1 MIRYLVKEFEDV
13 AKYLLYYQIDIQC
26 INNNIDILNPIFNLD
41 YNPFFL
47 LFDLIYNI
55 HLAKLNLLIILID
68 NSFKL
73 NLLIILIDNSFKL
86 NLLII
91 LIDNG
96 FKLNLLIILIDNGF
110 KLNLLIILIDNEEIE
125 FLLNQRTDINTDDE
139 EKTLLTYALSN
150 GSYRIENCRVLDY
163 AVEKKNINIIKNLLN
178 YGNKKDKNEKTLL
191 TLFIK
196 IFSSFTKFSIHLL
209 YTRK

>member
-1 MIRYLVKEFEDV
+1 MVRIKEFEDV

-68 NSFKL
+68 NG
-73 NLLIILIDNSFKL
+73 FKL

-125 FLLNQRTDINTDDE
+125 FLLDQRTDINTDDE

-178 YGNKKDKNEKTLL
+178 CGIDEIDINTFFNIKYYNNEEKK
-191 TLFIK
+191 I
-196 IFSSFTKFSIHLL
+196 
-209 YTRK
+209 